1 MRGDGKEWITINNSL
16 ETMLK
21 QQNTGVM
28 LLRAGKNISCNFI
41 NKTGAQLLLITSDSQ
56 SRGFNEI
63 FSALKERDFA
73 ALEDLIYRSAD
84 IFCCD
89 ELYCRRKDHIWL
101 QLRSLPISKK
111 SGEYVIILLT
121 FTETKGEEKELRV
134 RLKEKRHD
142 LIYNASRPITFEVDV
157 IAKTLTLSDQFRLL
171 FESQAP
177 ILHSND
183 EIITSCGCVAEKD
196 ITLYRGMYREM
207 NEGTSEGS
215 MRVHLKCRLTG
226 TFLTVTILWKNIF
239 DMHGK
244 PIRAVGVV
252 QPVGRRSKG
261 SNAAVISNLQL
272 RLELQDSY
280 LKHVSEYLKELR
292 HYRHD
297 SSNNVIALK
306 AYLAH
311 GDTKSALEYL
321 NRLGNNLKS
330 EVPIID
336 TGNPAIDA
344 IITEKL
350 SVAKRKGISITQT
363 VGIQP
368 GLRIDMMDLTIAVA
382 SCMDNAIEACSK
394 VISSGDSAY
403 IELKFVEQ
411 RGALV
416 FKLRNSSPLQ
426 VVSDKGLP
434 ETTKG
439 DKANHGFGLRNVQ
452 RIVKKYGGQLYLKPG
467 LSEFT
472 TSFALILS

>member
-1 MRGDGKEWITINNSL
+1 
-16 ETMLK
+16 
-21 QQNTGVM
+21 
-28 LLRAGKNISCNFI
+28 
-41 NKTGAQLLLITSDSQ
+41 
-56 SRGFNEI
+56 
-63 FSALKERDFA
+63 
-73 ALEDLIYRSAD
+73 
-84 IFCCD
+84 
-89 ELYCRRKDHIWL
+89 
-101 QLRSLPISKK
+101 
-111 SGEYVIILLT
+111 
-121 FTETKGEEKELRV
+121 
-134 RLKEKRHD
+134 
-142 LIYNASRPITFEVDV
+142 
-157 IAKTLTLSDQFRLL
+157 
-171 FESQAP
+171 
-177 ILHSND
+177 
-183 EIITSCGCVAEKD
+183 
-196 ITLYRGMYREM
+196 
-207 NEGTSEGS
+207 
-215 MRVHLKCRLTG
+215 
-226 TFLTVTILWKNIF
+226 VTILWKNIF